1 MDAIFINS
9 KNSSNFDPH
18 RLILNHTDTINL
30 KRSEK
35 YVVYQSYYILYIEN
49 IYIYIYIYYI
59 YIYTYKNNRFKIA
72 PATWNG
78 KFELSDRS
86 HSVSGIQDYLDQI
99 IFKKYETLTDNLP
112 VRIYV
117 NKI

>member
-1 MDAIFINS
+1 MLFINLIIYFTS
-9 KNSSNFDPH
+9 K
-18 RLILNHTDTINL
+18 
-30 KRSEK
+30 
-35 YVVYQSYYILYIEN
+35 
-49 IYIYIYIYYI
+49 IYIYIYISH
-59 YIYTYKNNRFKIA
+59 THKYKNDRFKIA
-72 PATWNG
+72 PPTWNG

>member
-35 YVVYQSYYILYIEN
+35 YVVYQSYYILYIKK
-49 IYIYIYIYYI
+49 YIKV
-59 YIYTYKNNRFKIA
+59 YTKTIDLKLHLQHGMVNLNYLMDHILYQVFKIILI
-72 PATWNG
+72 
-78 KFELSDRS
+78 KLFS
-86 HSVSGIQDYLDQI
+86 
-99 IFKKYETLTDNLP
+99 
-112 VRIYV
+112 
-117 NKI
+117 KIMKL